1 MSSDPA
7 ARPRRARGSLSAD
20 EILDAT
26 ARIVE
31 HEGLEQLSMPHLAR
45 SMDCGVTSLYWY
57 FRSKDELVEALV
69 DRVSREAF
77 TRLPPIGTG
86 PWEDELLE
94 YYVSF
99 RSLMHRSPLYREVFA
114 HNTRVTFSANR
125 LGRQVLRRT
134 DAGLELLTRAGF
146 TAQQAAILHTVFSN
160 YTMGFILREY
170 AAGEENEDDARAI
183 DENIDRIGAA
193 ELPALSQVTDYGTI
207 RAFGD
212 EQFVTGLRLLLQGA
226 RRELE
231 SPEVTVP
238 AKPKRRS
245 RSSTGTKR

>member
-7 ARPRRARGSLSAD
+7 ARPRRARGSLSAE
-20 EILDAT
+20 EILDA
-26 ARIVE
+26 AAQIVE
-31 HEGLEQLSMPHLAR
+31 HEGLQQLSMPHLAR
-45 SMDCGVTSLYWY
+45 TMDCGVTSLYWY

-77 TRLPPIGTG
+77 TRLAPVGNG
-86 PWEDELLE
+86 SWDDELID
-94 YYVSF
+94 YFVAF
-99 RSLMHRSPLYREVFA
+99 RTLMHRSPLYREIFA
-114 HNTRVTFSANR
+114 HSTRVTYGVSR

-134 DAGLELLTRAGF
+134 DAGLALLTRAGF
-146 TAQQAAILHTVFSN
+146 SAQQAAVVHTIFSN

-170 AAGEENEDDARAI
+170 AAADEGEDDARALNESI
-183 DENIDRIGAA
+183 ERLGAT
-193 ELPALSQVTDYGTI
+193 ELPELARVDDFGTI

-231 SPEVTVP
+231 SPEITAP
-238 AKPKRRS
+238 AKTSRRRS
-245 RSSTGTKR
+245 AARTKR